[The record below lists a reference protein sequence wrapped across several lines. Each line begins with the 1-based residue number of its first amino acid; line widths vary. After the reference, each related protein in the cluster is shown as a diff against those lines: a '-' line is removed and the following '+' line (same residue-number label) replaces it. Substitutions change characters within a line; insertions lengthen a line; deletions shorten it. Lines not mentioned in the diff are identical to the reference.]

1 MTIKELC
8 EKSSCG
14 NCVYFSICMLNEV
27 TPCQMDELS
36 IKVLSDT
43 IIETARILLEDET
56 IKDKLNLMYGN
67 VNNVYVDTDSIKVR
81 EDENND

>member
-27 TPCQMDELS
+27 PPCQMDNLS

-43 IIETARILLEDET
+43 IIETARILQED
-56 IKDKLNLMYGN
+56 KK
-67 VNNVYVDTDSIKVR
+67 
-81 EDENND
+81 